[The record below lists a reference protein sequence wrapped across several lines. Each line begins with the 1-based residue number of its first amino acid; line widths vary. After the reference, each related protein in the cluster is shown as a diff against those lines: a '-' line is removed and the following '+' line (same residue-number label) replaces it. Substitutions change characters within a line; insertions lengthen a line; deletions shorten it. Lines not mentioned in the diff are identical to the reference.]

1 VLVGGHNLSKCA
13 MEALPMHRTSPSRSP
28 PIFSSVACCMLGNSI
43 FQVVSGDEGGT
54 IVLWNLADGRRAGG
68 FSLHA
73 APASAAGGATHGGG
87 ATSPSAAGKSGGEHG
102 GERLTAMAF
111 DAAQRRLLTATDAG
125 GLRAYNFNSG

>member
-1 VLVGGHNLSKCA
+1 
-13 MEALPMHRTSPSRSP
+13 M
-28 PIFSSVACCMLGNSI
+28 
-43 FQVVSGDEGGT
+43 VSGDEGGT

-73 APASAAGGATHGGG
+73 APASAAGAR
-87 ATSPSAAGKSGGEHG
+87 SAAGGAASPFAAGGHCSGSSSS